1 MRKYEIV
8 NTLIAR
14 NAYQT
19 YLEICTAIAG
29 QRFSRIDRGRL
40 RHCHRL
46 MYRCPTSFQD
56 GSEITLRST
65 NDDISHL
72 LKKDPAQPY
81 DLIFIDAHHTLEC
94 SARDLQ
100 TALEML
106 SPAGAIVVH
115 DCSPPTK
122 AVATPWFHP
131 GSWCGVMYCAYID
144 FVFSHP
150 DLAYYT
156 VDTDFGCGVIKRAS
170 TSHALPSNSNQLIHL
185 WHQERTRQPD
195 MFDFFRQHRQALLHL
210 IPVKDFLSLE
220 NARLSPLSRLQHWR
234 DTVATLLQT

>member
-8 NTLIAR
+8 NALIAA
-14 NAYQT
+14 NAYT
-19 YLEICTAIAG
+19 RYLEICTPIAG

-40 RHCHRL
+40 RCRHRL
-46 MYRCPTSFQD
+46 MYRCPPNFQD
-56 GSEITLRST
+56 GSEITFRSAD
-65 NDDISHL
+65 NRISHL
-72 LKKDPAQPY
+72 LDPALPY
-81 DLIFIDAHHTLEC
+81 DLIFIDAHHTLDC
-94 SARDLQ
+94 SLRDLQ

-106 SPAGAIVVH
+106 SPEGAIVVH
-115 DCSPPTK
+115 DCSPNSK

-131 GSWCGVMYCAYID
+131 GSWCGVTYCAYVD

-150 DLAYYT
+150 NLAYYT

-170 TSHALPSNSNQLIHL
+170 TSHALPSNSNELIHL
-185 WHQERTRQPD
+185 WHLERTRQPD

-210 IPVKDFLSLE
+210 ISVKDFLSLE